1 MMRYCPTILFRPK
14 SVSSQPVVAELTQS
28 RTMDLTLPE
37 SGWTLRLVGLGAIT
51 SLGASIPVGYNIG
64 VINAPTEFIKHWSNE
79 TIYRR
84 YNVLL
89 SDNSLR
95 AIIASIIS
103 IALIGGVIGSLQGA
117 YLADKYGRKKSF
129 LCCALLL
136 TGGALCFL
144 CCRAVSS
151 VELLL
156 LGRLLVGL
164 ASGLTTGV
172 IPMYLAEVSPI
183 KLRGAMGVLCPL
195 GLTTGVVVAQVAS
208 LEQALGTEEHWHYA
222 LGCFAVLNLFC
233 YAFYFWIPESP
244 KYLYSVKGDQA
255 GSLRAIRKLFG
266 RHTIGDD
273 YIKLQMEC
281 ANGQNGP
288 SAQEDG
294 QPQANRSLWSVV
306 RDPTLTLPLVL
317 VCALQGGQQLSGIN
331 AVFFYSVSI
340 FESVGFSS
348 QAAKFANLGVGCLN
362 LFASLFGPLLMA
374 RCNRRT
380 LCLLSCSSCAIILFV
395 LTLSIHFIHLI
406 DWFSYVCIGTILMY
420 IIFYQFGLGPI
431 PFFIGSELFDLGPRP
446 TAMALG
452 SLSSWGCNFIVG
464 MAFPTLQNIWGAFV
478 FLPFSITCVLL
489 TVLIKFYLPETRG
502 KEVADVIPKVAHGF
516 RSRVKE

>member
-1 MMRYCPTILFRPK
+1 M
-14 SVSSQPVVAELTQS
+14 
-28 RTMDLTLPE
+28 
-37 SGWTLRLVGLGAIT
+37 
-51 SLGASIPVGYNIG
+51 
-64 VINAPTEFIKHWSNE
+64 
-79 TIYRR
+79 
-84 YNVLL
+84 
-89 SDNSLR
+89 
-95 AIIASIIS
+95 
-103 IALIGGVIGSLQGA
+103 
-117 YLADKYGRKKSF
+117 
-129 LCCALLL
+129 
-136 TGGALCFL
+136 
-144 CCRAVSS
+144 
-151 VELLL
+151 ELLL

-331 AVFFYSVSI
+331 AVRIAHPFW
-340 FESVGFSS
+340 
-348 QAAKFANLGVGCLN
+348 
-362 LFASLFGPLLMA
+362 
-374 RCNRRT
+374 RCPWQ
-380 LCLLSCSSCAIILFV
+380 IIKCWLV
-395 LTLSIHFIHLI
+395 
-406 DWFSYVCIGTILMY
+406 
-420 IIFYQFGLGPI
+420 P
-431 PFFIGSELFDLGPRP
+431 
-446 TAMALG
+446 
-452 SLSSWGCNFIVG
+452 
-464 MAFPTLQNIWGAFV
+464 FPTSRC
-478 FLPFSITCVLL
+478 FSIQCLFLNRLDLARRQPSLLIWVL
-489 TVLIKFYLPETRG
+489 
-502 KEVADVIPKVAHGF
+502 AA
-516 RSRVKE
+516 